1 MYGVDKER
9 PVHFIGIG
17 GIGMSGIAK
26 ILLAQGYKVTGS
38 DLGHNDVIEELVSLG
53 AKIYKGHDKE
63 NVKDAQF
70 IVRSTAIN
78 KENPEIA
85 EALKLNLPV
94 VRRAEMLAELM
105 RVKFGIAV
113 AGAHGKTTTT
123 SILSTILFNLNA
135 SATSVIGGI
144 VKNLGGH
151 AFLGKSKYFVAE
163 ADESDGSFLC
173 LNPVMSIITNI
184 DNDHLDFYHTE
195 AKIFKAFQ
203 TFVDKIPFHGNI
215 IINGQDPKLVKL
227 KENSTKQFTT
237 VGISDEKGLYDFT
250 ASEIKVDLYGA
261 KFKVETPN
269 GSAEFSLSLSGDHN
283 ILNALCAIAVVQR
296 LGYELSEI
304 ATALKSFE
312 GVKRRFE
319 KVYVDKDF
327 CIIDDYGHHPTEIA
341 STLKTARKQF
351 PNKNLTIVFE
361 PHRYSRTERLWD
373 DFVDAFKEADRTI
386 ITPIYAAS
394 EENVNNISPEKLVAD
409 INDVFG
415 QAEYLADWNL
425 ERVIEEA
432 KRDGHILL
440 CLGAGSIS
448 KKLQASL

>member
-1 MYGVDKER
+1 MYGIDKER
-9 PVHFIGIG
+9 PIHFIGIG

-26 ILLAQGYKVTGS
+26 ILLAQGYKVSGS
-38 DLGHNDVIEELVSLG
+38 DLGYNEVIEELVSMG
-53 AKIYKGHDKE
+53 AIVFKGHQKE
-63 NVKDAQF
+63 NVENAQF

-78 KENPEIA
+78 KENPEIV
-85 EALKLNLPV
+85 EALRLNLPV

-105 RVKFGIAV
+105 RVKYGIAV
-113 AGAHGKTTTT
+113 PGAHGKTTTT
-123 SILSTILFNLNA
+123 SILSTILNNLNA

-195 AKIFKAFQ
+195 AKIFEAFQ
-203 TFVDKIPFHGNI
+203 TFVSKIPFYGNI
-215 IINGQDPKLVKL
+215 IINGHDPKLLLL
-227 KENSTKQFTT
+227 KESSNKRFTT
-237 VGISDEKGLYDFT
+237 VGISSVKDEFDFT
-250 ASEIKVDLYGA
+250 ASDIKVDLYGA
-261 KFKVETPN
+261 KFRVDTDDEFAN
-269 GSAEFSLSLSGDHN
+269 FSLSLSGDHN
-283 ILNALCAIAVVQR
+283 ILNALCAIALVRR
-296 LGYELSEI
+296 LGFSLPEI
-304 ATALKSFE
+304 ATALAGFE

-319 KVYVDKDF
+319 KVYVDDEF

-361 PHRYSRTERLWD
+361 PHRFSRTERLWD
-373 DFVDAFKEADRTI
+373 DFVNAFKEANRTI

-394 EENVNNISPEKLVAD
+394 EKNTNNISAEKLVSE
-409 INDVFG
+409 IERLCG
-415 QAEYLADWNL
+415 RAEYLEDWDL
-425 ERVIEEA
+425 TRVIQEA
-432 KRDGHILL
+432 KSEGHILL

-448 KKLQASL
+448 KKLKASL